1 MARAGCRAGG
11 YRVSNAISATPT
23 FDEAHY
29 KALDNTFLLLRP
41 SGRAPGHLFPAV
53 MASNKRL
60 ALSRD
65 QRSVLEAVYA
75 VEKLPDAALRE
86 RLSKYLDLD
95 T

>member
-1 MARAGCRAGG
+1 
-11 YRVSNAISATPT
+11 
-23 FDEAHY
+23 
-29 KALDNTFLLLRP
+29 
-41 SGRAPGHLFPAV
+41 

-86 RLSKYLDLD
+86 RLVSKYLDLD

>member
-1 MARAGCRAGG
+1 MTKHTTRPLITYLGRPATSSARL
-11 YRVSNAISATPT
+11 ATSS
-23 FDEAHY
+23 
-29 KALDNTFLLLRP
+29 L
-41 SGRAPGHLFPAV
+41 PA